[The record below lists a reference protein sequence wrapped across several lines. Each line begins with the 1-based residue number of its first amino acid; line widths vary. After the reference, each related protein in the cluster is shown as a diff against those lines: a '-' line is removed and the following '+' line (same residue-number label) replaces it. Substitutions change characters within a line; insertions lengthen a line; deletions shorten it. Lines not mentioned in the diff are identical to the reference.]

1 MISVQQNVRFPR
13 KSCERFLLFISILI
27 QIGNI
32 SGYNTPWYNWYE
44 DNKND
49 RQLLDGILPTLSCP
63 PGHYRQFKS
72 HDLPHIPG
80 GINLDGCLKCPK
92 GVYGNST
99 DLLSSNC
106 TAPCPK
112 GTFNDRTG
120 ASSVDDCIPCPLG
133 TFGDQEGL
141 TNDQCSGRCEDIGV
155 NSSFHWR
162 EYFGD
167 REGLSSPDECKICPS
182 NNDYFTCNRPDTN
195 RLSEINDWD
204 TNDTEQKYN
213 FTQLAMK
220 LQLRVLDEYQYLF
233 SYMEVL
239 NMLDNNTFFVSRE
252 YLDEEEPLW
261 WCTDPECT
269 VKPWDDVKYG
279 YKSPVFE

>member
-1 MISVQQNVRFPR
+1 METVPIYYHQIVQHLVQKERLMI
-13 KSCERFLLFISILI
+13 ERVHPVWMIV
-27 QIGNI
+27 
-32 SGYNTPWYNWYE
+32 
-44 DNKND
+44 
-49 RQLLDGILPTLSCP
+49 
-63 PGHYRQFKS
+63 YRV
-72 HDLPHIPG
+72 LW
-80 GINLDGCLKCPK
+80 
-92 GVYGNST
+92 
-99 DLLSSNC
+99 
-106 TAPCPK
+106 
-112 GTFNDRTG
+112 
-120 ASSVDDCIPCPLG
+120 
-133 TFGDQEGL
+133 
-141 TNDQCSGRCEDIGV
+141 DQCSGRCEDIGV

-182 NNDYFTCNRPDTN
+182 NYDYFTCNRPDTN